1 MNWTPQELALPDL
14 PDGYSW
20 KLVLDTDDRGMK
32 PESKPK
38 TGTRSKEKEP
48 ENNVFT
54 ELLAD
59 RSTRIYMSVQSKK
72 QTKKKSFERYLQHF
86 HDLLI
91 QEKQQERE
99 IDKLQDMIILFNA
112 SQDGIL
118 NDDYRSEGKCNE
130 VLERYKSENPYLEQI
145 ENIQNQYK
153 LSHVF
158 V

>member
-72 QTKKKSFERYLQHF
+72 QTKKKVT
-86 HDLLI
+86 
-91 QEKQQERE
+91 
-99 IDKLQDMIILFNA
+99 
-112 SQDGIL
+112 
-118 NDDYRSEGKCNE
+118 GKKN
-130 VLERYKSENPYLEQI
+130 K
-145 ENIQNQYK
+145 
-153 LSHVF
+153 
-158 V
+158 